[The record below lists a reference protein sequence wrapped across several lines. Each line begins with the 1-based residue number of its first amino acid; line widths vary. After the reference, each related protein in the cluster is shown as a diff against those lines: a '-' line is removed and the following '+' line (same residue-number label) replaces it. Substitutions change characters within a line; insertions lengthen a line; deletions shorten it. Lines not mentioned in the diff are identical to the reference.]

1 MNVNKTSIYNNPNC
15 CNNNV
20 CECPICLQTIP
31 LMQLNCNHYI
41 CRKDIER
48 IVSQYHPKCPI
59 CREPIIYYGCN
70 GNRIH
75 VIKEDEEK
83 QGQEET
89 YTIDY
94 EQEPIFIDHVIDDE
108 VMGGGKRTRTHCK
121 RKGTYGKRTHG
132 KRTHGKRTHGKRTH
146 GKRKRTYGKRN
157 YRWIR

>member
-121 RKGTYGKRTHG
+121 RKGT
-132 KRTHGKRTHGKRTH
+132 HGKRTHGKRTH
-146 GKRKRTYGKRN
+146 GKRKRTHGKRKRTHGKRN